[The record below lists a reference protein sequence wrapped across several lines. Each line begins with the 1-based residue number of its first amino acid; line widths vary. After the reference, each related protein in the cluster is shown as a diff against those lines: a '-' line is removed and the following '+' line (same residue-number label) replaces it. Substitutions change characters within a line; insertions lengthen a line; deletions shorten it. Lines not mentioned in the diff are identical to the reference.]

1 MQVEKKKLLHI
12 ESIGTSHTLQISTVY
27 AIATQKAFFC
37 TVFGGMQRIN
47 SQTLKYGGDSFKYQD
62 PHKTILKI

>member
-1 MQVEKKKLLHI
+1 MPCDF
-12 ESIGTSHTLQISTVY
+12 LQISTVY
-27 AIATQKAFFC
+27 AIATHKAFFC